1 MDRGKITQT
10 DGMKTVKDSQTEQV
24 YIIRSQHINPQG
36 RLFGG
41 YLMQWIDE
49 MAGIV
54 SRRHSGK
61 SVTTA
66 SIDNLSF
73 KAGAYQNDMVVLVG
87 KLTYVGHSS
96 MEVRVDTYVEDYDGK
111 RKSINRAYIVMV
123 AVDKDGNPI
132 EVPGLAMETEAEQA
146 EWLAGEKRYQLRKQR
161 RVEGF

>member
-1 MDRGKITQT
+1 MEQGKTIQT
-10 DGMKTVKDSQTEQV
+10 DCMKTVQDSQTEQV

-87 KLTYVGHSS
+87 KLTYVGRTS

-111 RKSINRAYIVMV
+111 RKNINRAYVVMV
-123 AVDKDGNPI
+123 AMDENENPVK
-132 EVPGLAMETEAEQA
+132 VPGLVIETEAERA